1 MADLRKKITATG
13 VSGIVPAGA
22 FKPYVHPGD
31 AEPPA
36 VTAARERHRAINA
49 EIERCAQAS
58 MDDAGPD
65 PLEPAYEWYRE
76 LADTR
81 GDDADAAAV

>member
-1 MADLRKKITATG
+1 
-13 VSGIVPAGA
+13 
-22 FKPYVHPGD
+22 
-31 AEPPA
+31 
-36 VTAARERHRAINA
+36 
-49 EIERCAQAS
+49 